1 MTLSAEKAYLFLG
14 NEIKALEEVLV
25 SQEARETMEYDVVI
39 VGAGPAGLS
48 ASIRL
53 KQLDETLEIVVL
65 EKGSEVGAHILSG
78 AVLDP
83 SGLNRLIP
91 DWKEKG
97 APLDVPV
104 KEDNFYILGEAGQIR
119 LPNSVMPP
127 LMNNHGNYIV
137 SMGNLCRW
145 MAEQAEELGVEI
157 FPGMACSEL
166 VYGKTGEVK
175 GVVAGE
181 FGKNPD
187 GSIGDS
193 YEPGMELLGKY
204 ILLSE
209 GARGSLSKE
218 VIEKFNLDAE
228 CDVPKFGIGMK
239 EIWEVDPEVHNEG
252 EVTHTMGWPL
262 GFKNSGG
269 SFVYHLNNNQVY
281 VGYIVDLNYKNP
293 FLSPYMEFQQ
303 FKHHPKIENL
313 LRGGKRI
320 AYGARAV
327 TKGGLQSIPKAT
339 FPGGAL
345 LGCSA
350 GLVNLPRIKG
360 NHNAMN
366 SGIEAAESVYSAIS
380 DGRSGDLL
388 PDYDLNLRNG
398 VVGKDLKKVRNVAPL
413 NARFGPLGGLILGG
427 FDMWFQTIFQF
438 SLFGSLKHGKSDA
451 ASTESAEKHKEIS
464 YPKPDGSISFD
475 RLTNV
480 SFSMTNH
487 EENQPCH
494 LQLGNPEIPISV
506 NLPQYSEP
514 AQRYCPAGVYEVVQT
529 EENSSRFVINFQN
542 CVHCKTCDI
551 KDPSQ
556 NITWVTP
563 QGGDGP
569 NYPNM

>member
-14 NEIKALEEVLV
+14 KEIKALEEVLV
-25 SQEARETMEYDVVI
+25 SQAARETMEYDVVI

-48 ASIRL
+48 AAIRL
-53 KQLDETLEIVVL
+53 KQLDENLEIVVL

-137 SMGNLCRW
+137 SMGNVCRW

-193 YEPGMELLGKY
+193 YEPGMELHGKY

-327 TKGGLQSIPKAT
+327 TKGGLQSIPKAA

-388 PDYDLNLRNG
+388 PDYDVNLRNG